1 MPPSLALCALLSIT
15 LAACSAGAPST
26 TSTGAVTGSPDAQV
40 PSGSV
45 DAGGE
50 PLTPLPGSPD
60 GSGDPAL
67 CERLS
72 AAARPLIPRVL
83 IVADRSNS
91 MTQST
96 GAASCPP
103 CFESRWDGS
112 VKAMKDVTAAL
123 DKEIDFGLMLFP
135 TAGLGS
141 TSAVACVA
149 GELSVKAEGG
159 SSAAIATAL
168 DAANPG
174 GATPTAKALS
184 AAKRV
189 LIDDVLGQPD
199 PDLRPSYVL
208 LVTDGEPTCED
219 KTMGIEEPAA
229 TYAALDTLLSAGVP
243 TYVIGYGIG
252 GLIDT
257 SATMDTMAVHGGTGQ
272 YYRAE
277 SQPELLAALNTI
289 ATSVVSCDFALER
302 DPPRGDEFIHVTI
315 DGKDIPASDQG
326 WTREARV
333 IRMRGPACEL
343 LRDGGTHKIE
353 IVVECEPVQVF

>member
-1 MPPSLALCALLSIT
+1 
-15 LAACSAGAPST
+15 
-26 TSTGAVTGSPDAQV
+26 
-40 PSGSV
+40 
-45 DAGGE
+45 
-50 PLTPLPGSPD
+50 
-60 GSGDPAL
+60 
-67 CERLS
+67 
-72 AAARPLIPRVL
+72 
-83 IVADRSNS
+83 
-91 MTQST
+91 
-96 GAASCPP
+96 
-103 CFESRWDGS
+103 
-112 VKAMKDVTAAL
+112 MKDLTSAL

-141 TSAVACVA
+141 GNAVACVA
-149 GELSVKAEGG
+149 GALSVRAAAG
-159 SSAAIATAL
+159 SSAAIAKSL
-168 DAANPG
+168 DDANPG
-174 GATPTAKALS
+174 GATPTAQALG

-219 KTMGIEEPAA
+219 KAMGIKEPAA
-229 TYAALDTLLSAGVP
+229 TFAALDTLHSAGVP

-277 SQPELLAALNTI
+277 SQPELLAALNAI
-289 ATSVVSCDFALER
+289 ATSVVSCDFKLER
-302 DPPRGDEFIHVTI
+302 DPPRGDAFIHVTI
-315 DGKDIPASDQG
+315 DGKNVAASDQG
-326 WTREARV
+326 WTRDARV
-333 IRMRGPACEL
+333 IRMRGPACES